1 MPTESLAGTSTADRA
16 WPVLPNLLVAG
27 ARTEAWEL
35 PPGPITVVS
44 LSRTPLDADVYA
56 RAATPPLRVLHRPF
70 TYWESKAPVT
80 LLDSLVQ
87 EISVLAA
94 RERTLVHCT
103 LGLDRTGVVALAL
116 LLRHTGTLNEAL
128 RRYRARGVRL
138 PRQDAMD
145 VLTSYAHRAPTTT
158 PDIITPRPPS
168 TTNEGT
174 GHAR

>member
-16 WPVLPNLLVAG
+16 WPVLPNVLVAG
-27 ARTEAWEL
+27 VRTESWEL
-35 PPGPITVVS
+35 PPGPTTVVC
-44 LSRTPLDADVYA
+44 LSRTLPDADVYD
-56 RAATPPLRVLHRPF
+56 RAGTPPRKLLHRPF
-70 TYWESKAPVT
+70 TYWESEAPVT
-80 LLDSLVQ
+80 LLGDLVR
-87 EISVLAA
+87 EISGLAA

-116 LLRHTGTLNEAL
+116 LLGRTGTLDEAL

-145 VLTSYAHRAPTTT
+145 VLTSYAHH
-158 PDIITPRPPS
+158 TPR

-174 GHAR
+174 GHAH